1 MGNSGIKPK
10 YMGQGVVFSTMVL
23 EMLYFLKNI
32 GYKFG
37 VSNAINFIAK
47 KFIGKIANIMNETIN
62 LEDMEV
68 ISDNSHPFKDSGL
81 T

>member
-1 MGNSGIKPK
+1 MGKGI
-10 YMGQGVVFSTMVL
+10 VFSTMIL

-32 GYKFG
+32 GYQYG

-47 KFIGKIANIMNETIN
+47 KFIGKLSNVLNETIN
-62 LEDMEV
+62 LEEMNV

-81 T
+81 S